1 MSMNLPEYDGVSTIF
16 SNTICVK
23 NLWFFYQKA
32 GINDMNDKPKHYCP
46 KSQEYAVRRDV
57 ESELAYLPILHH
69 LYVEDSMNSD

>member
-1 MSMNLPEYDGVSTIF
+1 
-16 SNTICVK
+16 
-23 NLWFFYQKA
+23 
-32 GINDMNDKPKHYCP
+32 MNDKPKHYCP